1 MLRVIIN
8 GYSGSMGKVLTKC
21 VNEDSELQLI
31 CGVSK
36 DDLDVPFKTYHKMS
50 DVEESADVIIDF
62 SHHSTIDDVLG
73 YATKTKTPLVIATT
87 GFNEDELGKI
97 KEASSIIPIFH
108 SSNMSLGVNVLV
120 KLVKEAA
127 KALNGFDIEIIEKH
141 HNKKLDAP
149 SGTAVMIANGIK
161 EVLPDTECIY
171 GRYGRSE
178 KRSSNEVGIHAI
190 RGGTI
195 VGEHTAIFA
204 GHDEIV
210 EIKHT
215 AQSKDIFAK
224 GAIAAAKFLVNQKAG
239 YYNMNNIL
247 D

>member
-21 VNEDSELQLI
+21 VNEDSELQLV

-97 KEASSIIPIFH
+97 KEAYLPFFKY
-108 SSNMSLGVNVLV
+108 VTWC
-120 KLVKEAA
+120 KC
-127 KALNGFDIEIIEKH
+127 
-141 HNKKLDAP
+141 P
-149 SGTAVMIANGIK
+149 S
-161 EVLPDTECIY
+161 
-171 GRYGRSE
+171 
-178 KRSSNEVGIHAI
+178 
-190 RGGTI
+190 
-195 VGEHTAIFA
+195 
-204 GHDEIV
+204 
-210 EIKHT
+210 
-215 AQSKDIFAK
+215 
-224 GAIAAAKFLVNQKAG
+224 
-239 YYNMNNIL
+239 
-247 D
+247 